1 MEGESL
7 NRVLIAADVVLDGR
21 LALFHQRD
29 RWLAVAD
36 LHFGFELSQR
46 AAGNLFPL
54 WGMQTIENRIDDLLR
69 DYAPRQLIFLGDL
82 IHDRAAAVAFSNWI
96 GGLRERVDV
105 ILISG
110 NHDRH
115 LDKGLNTLPLW

>member
-1 MEGESL
+1 MISQNG
-7 NRVLIAADVVLDGR
+7 AAIEVADDVILDGR
-21 LALFHQRD
+21 LALFHQQQK
-29 RWLAVAD
+29 WLAVAD

-54 WGMQTIENRIDDLLR
+54 WGMQTIQSRLDDLLR
-69 DYAPRQLIFLGDL
+69 EYVPQQLIFLGDL
-82 IHDRAAAVAFSNWI
+82 IHDRSAAVAFSDWI
-96 GGLRERVDV
+96 AELRERADV

-115 LDKGLNTLPLW
+115 VDKRLNILP